1 MRCSARPSL
10 APLAWTA
17 PVFAVSGAV
26 NLRESDRPY
35 LVWDSHQ
42 RGLAVSVWPTGH
54 KS

>member
-1 MRCSARPSL
+1 MFSAAL
-10 APLAWTA
+10 ASSPGVGRAR
-17 PVFAVSGAV
+17 FAVSGAV